1 MSFCSDEE
9 LGHRLNA
16 VAFLTAIVLPVL
28 FFIRVINL
36 LFVPL
41 LVRVFGLYLDYHI
54 ISICRLDPALSLN
67 QIKNKT
73 VLMKQSTALDILKTG
88 NNVFLTGSAGS
99 GKTYTLNQY
108 IHYLRARRISV
119 ATTASTGIAAT
130 HMNGITIHSWSG
142 IGIKDEL
149 SDRDLANLSRKKI
162 LKDRLRDTAVLI
174 IDEISMLHAKQL
186 NAVNQVL
193 KHMRQNDK
201 PFGGIQVVVAG
212 DFFQLP
218 PVGSRGE
225 SNREK
230 FAFMSDAWLEAG
242 FKICY
247 LTEQHRQNTEDET
260 EVISLDNILN
270 QIRGEEGV
278 SAEAIQALQNTFYQD
293 VDINRTRLFTH
304 NVNVNKINENELA
317 LLDGETVTYRA
328 IAHGDDKLVETLKKS
343 VRTSD
348 ELTLKVGAKV
358 MFIKNNNELGVSNG
372 TMGELVG
379 FTTIK
384 PLKSTKERN
393 FSEEDLEDDLE
404 AIENE
409 NASEESANHDES
421 LTQIEDDSEAE
432 DKTLVSADRYP
443 IIKLNSGRQVIAE
456 GEEWVVEDEHGE
468 VLASYTQIPLT
479 LAWAITIHKSQ
490 GMTLDAAEID
500 LSKTFELGQGYVALS
515 RLKSLEGLKLLG
527 MNDLSL
533 RLDPLARGADA
544 RFQQLSEEAQQTFT
558 AIELEVLKESHDR
571 FVLVSGGTL
580 SKAHIEAFEK
590 SLQSRKKKQAQQ
602 LAQKDKLSNQLKDLS
617 DSTLMETR
625 RLLEESLTIAE
636 IAQTRGLAQSTIMKH
651 LAQLK
656 RQEPSL
662 SCEHLR
668 PDVLTLDKV
677 SEAVE
682 SIVAKA
688 NPNDFQAVDE
698 TIKTAKASKNMQLF
712 SKDNIKLRPIYEL
725 LKEQI
730 DYNTIRLALIF
741 ID

>member
-1 MSFCSDEE
+1 
-9 LGHRLNA
+9 
-16 VAFLTAIVLPVL
+16 
-28 FFIRVINL
+28 
-36 LFVPL
+36 
-41 LVRVFGLYLDYHI
+41 
-54 ISICRLDPALSLN
+54 
-67 QIKNKT
+67 
-73 VLMKQSTALDILKTG
+73 MKQATALDILKTG
-88 NNVFLTGSAGS
+88 KNVFLTGSAGS
-99 GKTYTLNQY
+99 GKTYTLNEY
-108 IHYLRARRISV
+108 IHYLRARRVPV

-149 SDRDLANLSRKKI
+149 SERDLANLSRKKI
-162 LKDRLRDTAVLI
+162 LRDRLRETAVLI

-193 KHMRQNDK
+193 KHMRQSEE
-201 PFGGIQVVVAG
+201 PFGGIQLVVAG

-218 PVGSRGE
+218 PVGNRGE
-225 SNREK
+225 TNREK
-230 FAFMSDAWLEAG
+230 FAFMSEAWLEAG

-247 LTEQHRQNTEDET
+247 LSEQHRQNTDE
-260 EVISLDNILN
+260 EENAISLDNILN

-278 SAEAIQALQNTFYQD
+278 SFEAIEALQNTFYQD

-304 NVNVNKINENELA
+304 NVNVNKINEHELA
-317 LLDGETVTYRA
+317 LLNGETVTYNA
-328 IAHGDDKLVETLKKS
+328 IAHGDNKLVETLKKS

-384 PLKSTKERN
+384 PLKSSN
-393 FSEEDLEDDLE
+393 DHSAISEDSESDDLE
-404 AIENE
+404 AETTDIDIEE
-409 NASEESANHDES
+409 TDETIVAIDGEDES
-421 LTQIEDDSEAE
+421 ESTA
-432 DKTLVSADRYP
+432 LVSTDRYP
-443 IIKLNSGRQVIAE
+443 VIKLNNGRQVIAE
-456 GEEWVVEDEHGE
+456 GEEWVVEDENGE
-468 VLASYTQIPLT
+468 ILASYTQIPLT

-544 RFQQLSEEAQQTFT
+544 RFKVLSCEAEQTFEK
-558 AIELEVLKESHDR
+558 IKSEVLEESHER

-580 SKAHIEAFEK
+580 NKAYIEAFEK
-590 SLQSRKKKQAQQ
+590 SLKSRKKKQAQM
-602 LAQKDKLSNQLKDLS
+602 LAQKDKLSNQLNDHS
-617 DSTLMETR
+617 DSTLMATKL
-625 RLLEESLTIAE
+625 LLEESLTIAE
-636 IAQTRGLAQSTIMKH
+636 IAEARGLAQATIMGH
-651 LAQLK
+651 VARLK
-656 RQEPSL
+656 RQYPEL
-662 SCEHLR
+662 NCEHLR

-682 SIVAKA
+682 AIVAA
-688 NPNDFQAVDE
+688 ADPNDFQEGSEDSSA
-698 TIKTAKASKNMQLF
+698 TADRKQDINPF
-712 SKDNIKLRPIYEL
+712 SKDRIKLRPIYEY

>member
-1 MSFCSDEE
+1 
-9 LGHRLNA
+9 
-16 VAFLTAIVLPVL
+16 
-28 FFIRVINL
+28 
-36 LFVPL
+36 
-41 LVRVFGLYLDYHI
+41 
-54 ISICRLDPALSLN
+54 
-67 QIKNKT
+67 
-73 VLMKQSTALDILKTG
+73 MKQATALDILKTG
-88 NNVFLTGSAGS
+88 KNVFLTGSAGS
-99 GKTYTLNQY
+99 GKTYTLNEY
-108 IHYLRARRISV
+108 IHYLRARRVPV

-149 SDRDLANLSRKKI
+149 SERDLANLSRKKI
-162 LKDRLRDTAVLI
+162 LKDRLRETAVLI

-193 KHMRQNDK
+193 KHMRQSEE
-201 PFGGIQVVVAG
+201 PFGGIQLVVAG

-218 PVGSRGE
+218 PVGNRGE
-225 SNREK
+225 TNREK
-230 FAFMSDAWLEAG
+230 FAFMSEAWLEAG

-247 LTEQHRQNTEDET
+247 LSEQHRQNTDE
-260 EVISLDNILN
+260 EENAISLDNILN

-278 SAEAIQALQNTFYQD
+278 SFEAIEALQNTFYQD

-304 NVNVNKINENELA
+304 NVNVNKINEHELA
-317 LLDGETVTYRA
+317 LLNGETVTYNA
-328 IAHGDDKLVETLKKS
+328 IAHGDNKLVETLKKS

-384 PLKSTKERN
+384 PLKSSN
-393 FSEEDLEDDLE
+393 DHSAISEDSESDDLE
-404 AIENE
+404 AETTDIDIEE
-409 NASEESANHDES
+409 TDETIVAIDGEDES
-421 LTQIEDDSEAE
+421 ESTA
-432 DKTLVSADRYP
+432 LVSTDRYP
-443 IIKLNSGRQVIAE
+443 VIKLNNGRQVIAE
-456 GEEWVVEDEHGE
+456 GEEWVVEDENGE
-468 VLASYTQIPLT
+468 ILASYTQIPLT

-544 RFQQLSEEAQQTFT
+544 RFKVLSCEAEQTFEK
-558 AIELEVLKESHDR
+558 IKSEVLEESHER

-580 SKAHIEAFEK
+580 NKAYIEAFEK
-590 SLQSRKKKQAQQ
+590 SLKSRKKKQAQM
-602 LAQKDKLSNQLKDLS
+602 LAQKDKLSNQLNDHS
-617 DSTLMETR
+617 DSTLMATKL
-625 RLLEESLTIAE
+625 LLEESLTIAE
-636 IAQTRGLAQSTIMKH
+636 IAEARGLAQATIMGH
-651 LAQLK
+651 VARLK
-656 RQEPSL
+656 RQYPEL
-662 SCEHLR
+662 NCEQLR

-682 SIVAKA
+682 AIVAA
-688 NPNDFQAVDE
+688 ADPNDFQEGSEDSSA
-698 TIKTAKASKNMQLF
+698 TADRKQDINPF
-712 SKDNIKLRPIYEL
+712 SKDRIKLRPIYEY